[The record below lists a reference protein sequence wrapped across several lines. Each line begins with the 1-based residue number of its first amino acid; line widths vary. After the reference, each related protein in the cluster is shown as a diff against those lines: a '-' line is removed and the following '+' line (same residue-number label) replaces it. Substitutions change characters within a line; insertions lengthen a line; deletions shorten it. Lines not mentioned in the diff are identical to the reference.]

1 MRTLL
6 QIVQAAANEMGLPTV
21 ATVVGNPDQ
30 QITQMLAL
38 ANREGLELAA
48 IEGGW
53 AVQRGEQLIT
63 LVAGTDNYAFPSDFA
78 YYVQDAFWDR
88 TTKWPLAGPLNAV
101 DWQLLKAGLF
111 PGGINARYRIMG
123 GRIYFDPVPTA
134 ADTIAIEYI
143 SANWC
148 QSAAAVK
155 QALWV
160 ADTDTPLIA
169 DDLFTLGVKWRFKR
183 EKGFDYG
190 EDMAT
195 YQKALDRIH
204 PRDKVTQN
212 IYMRGPANF
221 APLVNLG
228 PLPTITA
235 T

>member
-21 ATVVGNPDQ
+21 ATVVGNPDLQ
-30 QITQMLAL
+30 VSQMLAL
-38 ANREGLELAA
+38 ANRTGLELAA

-53 AVQRGEQLIT
+53 NALRAEQLIT
-63 LVAGTDNYAFPSDFA
+63 LVPGTANYAFPADFS
-78 YYVQDAFWDR
+78 YYVQDTFWDR
-88 TTKWPLAGPLNAV
+88 STKWPLAGPLSAV
-101 DWQLLKAGLF
+101 DWQLLRTGLY
-111 PGGINARYRIMG
+111 PGGINARYRIMAG
-123 GRIYFDPVPTA
+123 QIYFDPVPSA
-134 ADTIAIEYI
+134 ADVIAIEYI
-143 SANWC
+143 SSNWC
-148 QSAAAVK
+148 QSAGAVK
-155 QALWV
+155 QALWA

-169 DDLFTLGVKWRFKR
+169 DDLFVLGIKWRFKR

-212 IYMRGPANF
+212 VYMRGPANF

-228 PLPTITA
+228 PLPSITA